1 MLRLSIEMA
10 AAPARSRLP
19 LGVVFSGFLSVWL
32 ATASSAGTKVHLQ
45 AGGEQP
51 VSRLLDTTHRNGMAQ
66 GCAAAQV
73 RSGERGRHAVY
84 LESAVQRTRETPK
97 TAVTLLSKMP
107 RGLRHCARLL
117 AFTLSSKQHALE

>member
-51 VSRLLDTTHRNGMAQ
+51 VSRLLDTHDPPEWHGTGL
-66 GCAAAQV
+66 C
-73 RSGERGRHAVY
+73 RSTGA
-84 LESAVQRTRETPK
+84 
-97 TAVTLLSKMP
+97 
-107 RGLRHCARLL
+107 LR
-117 AFTLSSKQHALE
+117 

>member
-51 VSRLLDTTHRNGMAQ
+51 VSRLLDTTHRNSMAQ

-84 LESAVQRTRETPK
+84 LESAVQRAPNTPK
-97 TAVTLLSKMP
+97 SGCL
-107 RGLRHCARLL
+107 
-117 AFTLSSKQHALE
+117 LSSKL

>member
-51 VSRLLDTTHRNGMAQ
+51 VSRLLRTIMRRGMA
-66 GCAAAQV
+66 GDCAALSPC
-73 RSGERGRHAVY
+73 SGERQRRGVY
-84 LESAVQRTRETPK
+84 LRTDGDIVPRRLKSTLS
-97 TAVTLLSKMP
+97 LLSKNH
-107 RGLRHCARLL
+107 GVWRHRALYILTHVRR
-117 AFTLSSKQHALE
+117 ASSS

>member
-84 LESAVQRTRETPK
+84 LESAVYGCS
-97 TAVTLLSKMP
+97 V
-107 RGLRHCARLL
+107 
-117 AFTLSSKQHALE
+117 